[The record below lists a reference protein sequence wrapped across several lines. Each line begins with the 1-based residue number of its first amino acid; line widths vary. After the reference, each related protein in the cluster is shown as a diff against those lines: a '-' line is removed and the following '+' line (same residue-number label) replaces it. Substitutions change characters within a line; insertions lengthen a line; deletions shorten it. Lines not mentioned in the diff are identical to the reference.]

1 MRLSMSKKRI
11 IDGIEYYGISEL
23 SEISDVPIRTLN
35 RWLSDGEL
43 VNFITIYR
51 TPKGMR
57 YFKLGLPEDDDE
69 LVEDS
74 TIMYKF
80 KAEEK

>member
-1 MRLSMSKKRI
+1 MSKKRI